1 MSFRNPSRSMLA
13 RALALIEQSD
23 RLHRQ
28 FFHLGRGRTRGP
40 SWEPPVD
47 VFMSGRTVTILV
59 ALPGVSPGEVEV
71 LIDGGGLTVV
81 GERPFPVSEHAVIHR
96 LEIPYGRFERR
107 IDLPPG
113 HFEIGERV
121 MSNGSLR
128 LTLQKIV

>member
-1 MSFRNPSRSMLA
+1 MSFRNPSRNMLA
-13 RALALIEQSD
+13 RALELIEQSN

-28 FFHLGRGRTRGP
+28 FFHLGRSKARGP

-47 VFMSGRTVTILV
+47 VIESGRTLTILV
-59 ALPGVSPGEVEV
+59 ALPGVSPDEVEV
-71 LIDGGGLTVV
+71 VIDDGALYVV
-81 GERPFPVSEHAVIHR
+81 GERRFPVTGNAVIRR

-121 MSNGSLR
+121 LTNGSLR
-128 LTLQKIV
+128 LRLHKLV